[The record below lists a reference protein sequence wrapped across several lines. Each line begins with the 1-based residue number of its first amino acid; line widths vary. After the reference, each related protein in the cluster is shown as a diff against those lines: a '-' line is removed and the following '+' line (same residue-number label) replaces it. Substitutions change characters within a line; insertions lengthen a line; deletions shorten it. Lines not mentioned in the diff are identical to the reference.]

1 MKKQKNIRRI
11 IVILFIVIIAIITY
25 VNERGSYLEYKE
37 IGENYISVYWTNM
50 KFRYITIGI
59 SFILSFIIMYTQN
72 RGIKKGL
79 KVFFDEEKKDIPK
92 LPNKS
97 LSLIISVILSIITAA
112 LFTSKIILFASNV
125 SFENADPIFNL
136 DISFYMFIEPLI
148 KMIILYVIGIFVFLI
163 VYSTIYYIIVFN
175 KFFDG
180 INRETLSKSA
190 LIKHII
196 KYIRIISIFFAMYV
210 LVRTLDIV
218 FEVFIT
224 TENDLELVGAG
235 VVNSTIKIW
244 GNIILAIVIVISIF
258 RSTKYF
264 KDGNRAKIIK
274 NLAIIPAYM
283 VLMFLVMVGFDLIFV
298 QSNEYDRDKNHIEE
312 NISSTLEAYGIEY
325 EEEVIE
331 YSGTITSEDVQENQD
346 IIDNAAIINKDIVL
360 QNLEETQT
368 ETGYYTYTTAS
379 IAKININQRE
389 RLVYVS
395 PREILNTMRTFNSKT
410 YEYTHGYGLILTSAS
425 TTEEDGNVEYIQ
437 SDITGNDNI
446 LNIKTPQIYYGLE
459 TDSTVVT
466 NANNQN
472 EYDYTD
478 NQGNEHTTSYTGDSG
493 LTLNFLDRLIIGI
506 RKGSPTIAFS
516 SNVTENSKILIN
528 RNIIERAKTILPDV
542 IYDEQPYT
550 VVDENGDI
558 YWVLDAYTV
567 SSNYPY
573 STYITI
579 ETNGQRQKINYIR
592 NSIKVIIN
600 AYNGD
605 IKFYITDRTDPI
617 AMAYRNMYKDLFQDI
632 DAQIPESISKDFIYP
647 KYLYDVQATI
657 LEEYHNTK
665 SELLYRSDDSWEK
678 ATYNTN
684 QTSNSNSTSILDAY
698 YTMVQEDG
706 EKKIGLIQMFTPVDK
721 QNLTSYL
728 VGTIN
733 NGTNKLKL
741 YKLSSDT
748 NILGPTQLD
757 SKIAEDETIQDE
769 IDSLSVSGARV
780 TKDMIIIPIN
790 NTLLYIEP
798 IYQTRR
804 NESDVPLLKK
814 VVIAS
819 GNKVSIG
826 DTLEEAVN
834 NILSEYAT
842 IDTYT
847 TEDIEGIIQ
856 SIIKANENLSESMN
870 SNDWELMGTDIKRLQ
885 ELISLLEEQ
894 VNTETQET
902 NTTDDENN
910 NVVNTEIEN
919 QSTNISN

>member
-180 INRETLSKSA
+180 INRETLAKSA

-298 QSNEYDRDKNHIEE
+298 QSNEYDREKNHIEE

-804 NESDVPLLKK
+804 NESDAPLLKK

-856 SIIKANENLSESMN
+856 SIIKANKNLSESMN

-902 NTTDDENN
+902 NTTADENN